1 MRSAARR
8 SLVHSL
14 APSFG
19 VRLRMTS
26 TRSESPVTRCSAL
39 AIAALLV
46 CAVAFDPNSGV
57 FGIDGT
63 LTAKRVVLEVA
74 AFLGLAAVALES
86 SVKGRWTLPYHLGDG
101 LLLAFVGL
109 AGASVGWAVNGEDVA
124 RDSLMLVAAAA
135 IGLLVRADA
144 RRVGPWRA
152 LSAFVLGAIIAGATD
167 LALSWMRGDNVLQE
181 GAEKFGSR
189 LFPHHNLAALVYAP
203 AAAAT
208 LALVAFAH
216 TSRARALGSLGFLL
230 LAGFL
235 YSMGSKAA
243 LIAILAGPLVYLAI
257 ERGLRWVSGFQRPG
271 LGKLGFGFAL
281 AVLGGVCVL
290 VPFQKDV
297 SRVLKE
303 QFNRACDH
311 FGINYSAAYM
321 RPMVWKNTFEMF
333 KDHELL
339 GVGYANFQYVLP
351 AYDPQ
356 EPLKPHAHNQFLQV
370 LAELGIVGLL
380 LFVALCVF
388 MIERIASSAVAGHAN
403 GDRERVVIARATG
416 FALFVFLL
424 QSVFE
429 PPLAFPFGA
438 IAFFTLY
445 GLATAPSAS
454 VGQRA
459 LATMPLLRF
468 AIVPG
473 LAASILMHWTPRA
486 FALVTQSELARTAFS
501 RKAAGDLEGA
511 IEKYRLAS
519 TAAFD
524 QFALHVELGEL
535 EGRRGRFEPALAEYR
550 KAIELFPNFWKLHQ
564 QSAICLLELDRTE
577 AARAALAR
585 AEQLQPGRSREFRFY
600 RGRALLRAGQLDDA
614 IEQLESYK
622 ESMPESSEVLRYCAD
637 ARYERSRR
645 DRSLEDAGLALRF
658 YQRYVAIGGV
668 QKGNWVDERIAALG
682 HWMRVGRVILEG
694 DPPARSD
701 DSSDGK

>member
-1 MRSAARR
+1 
-8 SLVHSL
+8 
-14 APSFG
+14 
-19 VRLRMTS
+19 MTS
-26 TRSESPVTRCSAL
+26 TDTVHSTTRCSVL
-39 AIAALLV
+39 GIAALLV
-46 CAVAFDPNSGV
+46 CAVAFDPNNGV

-63 LTAKRVVLEVA
+63 LTAKRVVLELA
-74 AFLGLAAVALES
+74 GFIGLAAVGFES
-86 SVKGRWTLPYHLGDG
+86 ASKGRFTLPWLRGD
-101 LLLAFVGL
+101 LLVVAFLAL
-109 AGASVGWAVNGEDVA
+109 AGASLGWAVNGEDVA
-124 RDSLMLVAAAA
+124 KDSLMLVAAAA
-135 IGLLVRADA
+135 VGFLVRADA

-152 LSAFVLGAIIAGATD
+152 ITAFVLGAIVAGGTD
-167 LALSWMRGDNVLQE
+167 VALSLLRGENLLQE

-216 TSRARALGSLGFLL
+216 TTRARALGSIAFVV

-243 LIAILAGPLVYLAI
+243 LIAILAGPLAYLAI

-271 LGKLGFGFAL
+271 LGKLGFGVGL

-290 VPFQKDV
+290 IPFQKDV

-321 RPMVWKNTFEMF
+321 RPMIWKNTFQMF

-356 EPLKPHAHNQFLQV
+356 EPVKPHAHNQFLQV
-370 LAELGIVGLL
+370 LAELGILGLA
-380 LFVALCVF
+380 LFVAICVF
-388 MIERIASSAVAGHAN
+388 MIERIASSAVTGIAS
-403 GDRERVVIARATG
+403 GDRERVVVARAIG

-429 PPLAFPFGA
+429 PPIAFPFGA
-438 IAFFTLY
+438 LAFFALY
-445 GLATAPSAS
+445 GLATAPYAAAS
-454 VGQRA
+454 DRS
-459 LATMPLLRF
+459 LASTPLLRF
-468 AIVPG
+468 ALVPG
-473 LAASILMHWTPRA
+473 IAAAILVQWTPRA
-486 FALVTQSELARTAFS
+486 LALVEQSERARTAFS

-511 IEKYRLAS
+511 IEKFRQAS
-519 TAAFD
+519 AAGFD
-524 QFALHVELGEL
+524 QYQLRVELGEL

-550 KAIELFPNFWKLHQ
+550 KAIELFPNYWKLHQ

-585 AEQLQPGRSREFRFY
+585 AEVLQPGRTREFRFY
-600 RGRALLRAGQLDDA
+600 RGRALLRAGQLDEA

-622 ESMPESSEVLRYCAD
+622 ESMPENSEVLRYCAD
-637 ARYERSRR
+637 ARYERTRR

-668 QKGNWVDERIAALG
+668 QQGNWVDERIAALG
-682 HWMRVGRVILEG
+682 HWLRVGRVLLEG
-694 DPPARSD
+694 DTGAGTS